1 MAGGAGVARRASFPG
16 EPGRGSGAP
25 ARAARR
31 GGHVRAY
38 AQGHIS
44 EEELAVYVADL
55 KNQTDNLRLLLTSV
69 EAELSERHERTALT
83 ASLAEATLGR
93 DRGGYA

>member
-1 MAGGAGVARRASFPG
+1 MSKSSKLAGRSLLN
-16 EPGRGSGAP
+16 
-25 ARAARR
+25 AAKQVEKDRY
-31 GGHVRAY
+31 VRAY

-44 EEELAVYVADL
+44 EEELAVHVIDL

-83 ASLAEATLGR
+83 DTRLASLAQTTPGR

>member
-1 MAGGAGVARRASFPG
+1 
-16 EPGRGSGAP
+16 
-25 ARAARR
+25 
-31 GGHVRAY
+31 
-38 AQGHIS
+38 
-44 EEELAVYVADL
+44 VADL